1 MKKILYILIIA
12 LFGLSMSSEVI
23 ILELDGNVDP
33 PMAGYLS
40 KGIKKANVQNAEL
53 ILIIIDTPGGLL
65 TATKDIVDDILR
77 SNVPVVAYVY
87 PTGARSASAGVFI
100 TMASH
105 VAAMAPGTRIGAA
118 APVAMGTPG
127 TDTSSTMME
136 KITNDAVAWIRSLA
150 AHKNRNEEWAED
162 AVRKSVSITAEE
174 AFELG
179 VIEIIAKNIDELLKD
194 LDSLEI
200 EIGDTVKILDT
211 KHLNKKRI
219 IMSLQ
224 EKFLHNI
231 LNPNVAYLLLMAGLL
246 GLYLE
251 LHNPGAVL
259 PGVVGVIS
267 ILGAAYAFQILP
279 VNYVGVLL
287 IIAGII
293 MFILEVK
300 MPGFG
305 LLFGGGLVSLVLG
318 SFMLT
323 SSNEPALRID
333 LWTILPT
340 ILIIALFFAFIVF
353 KAIKTQKK
361 RPITGLASSIGE
373 IGEVEIE
380 ISPEQKGKVFVHGE
394 IWNAKADSNIPKG
407 TTVKVVDVKQMILKV
422 EETKE

>member
-77 SNVPVVAYVY
+77 SNVPVVAFVY
-87 PTGARSASAGVFI
+87 PTGARSASAGVYI

-150 AHKNRNEEWAED
+150 AHRSRNEGWAED

-179 VIEIIAKNIDELLKD
+179 VIEIIAKNIDELLKE

-279 VNYVGVLL
+279 VNYVGILL

-361 RPITGLASSIGE
+361 RPITGLESIIGE

-394 IWNAKADSNIPKG
+394 IWNAKADRNIPKG
-407 TTVKVVDVKQMILKV
+407 ATVKVVDVKQMILKV